1 MRKMRLY
8 EVCSL
13 ALFTALI
20 ALSIIFSMVLKAVQI
35 SLALIFISFATAI
48 VVAIFGSLSI
58 RDEEEE
64 ES

>member
-1 MRKMRLY
+1 MRRMRLF

-20 ALSIIFSMVLKAVQI
+20 TLSIVLSIFLKAVQI

-58 RDEEEE
+58 REEEE
-64 ES
+64 EKS